1 MELTGVS
8 DADSPDGQRGNAG
21 PFPSPVGQVRARLGE
36 RRGRAGNRARPGAEG
51 GGGEQGRLGVCRG
64 RTPRSGLSGLTGVG
78 GEPVRAVAEAGL
90 NAVVGSVDAAA
101 FGGGSLTNLLTDL
114 ANIETIGREHHQVV
128 ASVASDGAV
137 VPLRLATVYPDDQT
151 VRMLLAEHRSHLAEL
166 LQSFSGTQEWG
177 VKVYTELTADASPDD
192 PCAASSGERDGLPG
206 REPRWQKAEACAE
219 EIDRALRG
227 IAIAARRHPVSY
239 LRFEDTDGLMV
250 LNGVYLLDA
259 GRAAEF
265 AGIAQNLVEAHAALG
280 AQVTGP
286 WPPYSFVDRQDA

>member
-1 MELTGVS
+1 MVSGAMPAHFRRRSARFAPASVNGAAVPATGHGTVPKEAGGS
-8 DADSPDGQRGNAG
+8 KVVWVYAVVAHLDPGQ
-21 PFPSPVGQVRARLGE
+21 
-36 RRGRAGNRARPGAEG
+36 
-51 GGGEQGRLGVCRG
+51 
-64 RTPRSGLSGLTGVG
+64 LSGLTGVG

-114 ANIETIGREHHQVV
+114 ANIEAIGREHHQVV
-128 ASVASDGAV
+128 ASVASGGPV
-137 VPLRLATVYPDDQT
+137 VPLRLATVYRDDQT

-177 VKVYTELTADASPDD
+177 VKVYMELTADASPDD
-192 PCAASSGERDGLPG
+192 PCAVSSGERDGLPG

-227 IAIAARRHPVSY
+227 IAIAARRHPLSY

-259 GRAAEF
+259 GHAAEF

-280 AQVTGP
+280 AEVTGP

>member
-1 MELTGVS
+1 VPKE
-8 DADSPDGQRGNAG
+8 AG
-21 PFPSPVGQVRARLGE
+21 ASRVVWVYAVVARLDP
-36 RRGRAGNRARPGAEG
+36 GR
-51 GGGEQGRLGVCRG
+51 
-64 RTPRSGLSGLTGVG
+64 LSGLTGVG

>member
-1 MELTGVS
+1 MVSGAMPAHFRRRSARFAPASVNGAAVPATGHGPVPME
-8 DADSPDGQRGNAG
+8 AG
-21 PFPSPVGQVRARLGE
+21 ASRVVWVYAVVARLDP
-36 RRGRAGNRARPGAEG
+36 GR
-51 GGGEQGRLGVCRG
+51 
-64 RTPRSGLSGLTGVG
+64 LSGLTGVG